1 MEHQVGVAL
10 FGHAAVGR
18 HKAGD
23 ALLHLL
29 KAAHGLRH
37 PQNDAGMPHR
47 VHGHGGCG
55 HDEAAPGADGKRD
68 ADGVP
73 AAQHQRCAGLG
84 YAGDQ
89 FRQRKAR
96 FHIPAHRVQQHQQ
109 ALDAGVLLRGHQ
121 LRDDMLVLRGL
132 LALRRFRMAFDLAD
146 DGQAVDDMPA
156 AGQRD
161 RAQILDLFFFQSA
174 CVGLLR
180 FIVHMLSSCVF
191 VSIPR
196 PVPGYADPLQQ
207 KNGNIS

>member
-1 MEHQVGVAL
+1 MEHQVGVTL

-68 ADGVP
+68 TDGVP

-89 FRQRKAR
+89 LCQRKAR

-109 ALDAGVLLRGHQ
+109 ALDAGVLLRGYQ
-121 LRDDMLVLRGL
+121 LRDDMLILCGL

-161 RAQILDLFFFQSA
+161 RAQILDLFLFQPT

-191 VSIPR
+191 CQHSPACAGLYR
-196 PVPGYADPLQQ
+196 PAAA
-207 KNGNIS
+207 KKR